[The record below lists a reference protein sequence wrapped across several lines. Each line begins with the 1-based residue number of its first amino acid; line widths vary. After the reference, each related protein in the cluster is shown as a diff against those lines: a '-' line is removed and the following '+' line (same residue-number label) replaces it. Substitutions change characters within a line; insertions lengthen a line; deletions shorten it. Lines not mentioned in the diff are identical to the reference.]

1 MEKKIGRNGSE
12 DRRDRCRGRRHL
24 DGPRRCEEI
33 DRGSA
38 VMAEREADRAIVV
51 GQSRSF
57 VAGGRQGGWR
67 PPRGER
73 KRVVVP
79 GEQHRLEEH
88 RKNAKKCGPAARP
101 QQPRPIRP
109 NPCGEARMHVA
120 AIPHGI
126 VRSNP
131 DDTL

>member
-1 MEKKIGRNGSE
+1 MEKQIGRDGSE
-12 DRRDRCRGRRHL
+12 DRRDRCRGPRRL
-24 DGPRRCEEI
+24 DGRRRCEET

-51 GQSRSF
+51 DQSRSL

-88 RKNAKKCGPAARP
+88 RKNAEKCDPAARR
-101 QQPRPIRP
+101 QPRPIRP
-109 NPCGEARMHVA
+109 NPCGEARMHFD
-120 AIPHGI
+120 AIPRGI